1 MDGEVE
7 SFELRDLEWVLDK
20 IVNGGPEGYKPNC
33 NLVVIDFLVRYAK
46 QLLSHLLFIYMCICL
61 CICKCKYK

>member
-20 IVNGGPEGYKPNC
+20 IIKGGPEGYKPNC
-33 NLVVIDFLVRYAK
+33 NLVVIDFLVRYERK
-46 QLLSHLLFIYMCICL
+46 LWSSHSFLII
-61 CICKCKYK
+61 